1 MLIAGI
7 VLGFVLGLLLRGRPA
22 RLIDAELG
30 WPAAL
35 FGAVVLRFGTEL
47 AIRNGYQLASD
58 FRLPL
63 YAAAFGLLLAALW
76 HNRGLPGMLVVLVGA
91 TANATAIIA
100 NGGWMPVWGP
110 SLALAGFSTAD
121 LVPTFHVLLPQTL
134 GLEFLRMAGPFGDL
148 LPVPLPYLANVAS
161 VGDIFISAG
170 LGLFVLATMLRPTA
184 REASA
189 ADRAAG
195 LAGTSAGT
203 LTISPVHLGR
213 PVPTARYGGSLAAGT
228 GLEAAISAA
237 GAFTLDRPV
246 LLGGA
251 SGATPATQT
260 AAAVAA
266 QAGGAFTAGRAE
278 GALPIGA
285 RITEHPYVRL
295 ALDARFAAF
304 WIGQT
309 ISLFGDRLHQV
320 ALAVLVYGLTNSPL
334 ATGLVFLTAA
344 LPNLFISPIAGT
356 FVDRWDLR
364 RTMVLSD
371 VLRAGIVLL
380 IPIAATRDVRLVFPL
395 VFLVTTVSVFFRPA
409 KAAAVPLMVHRED
422 LMAANGATWTGET
435 LADILGYPLAGVF
448 VAFLGSS
455 LGVAFW
461 ADAATYGISALL
473 LLGIAIPRILKPPGP
488 LEGSALRRF
497 GGELRD
503 GWRFLRGAPS
513 LYQNTLISAVA
524 QVSIGAT
531 IALGVVYARDVLD
544 GSIVAYPA
552 NFTLIEAAIGVGN
565 LAGGLVVGAIG
576 ARFSKGRLIVGG
588 MIVMGVSIALLGAT
602 GNLFLALAGSLGYGV
617 ANLVYVIPTQTLFAE
632 LTPPGMMGRVVA
644 FRSSLVFGALTLAM
658 AVAGA
663 LAETLPAG
671 LVITAFGLVT
681 VGAGIVA
688 GLLPAVRRS

>member
-1 MLIAGI
+1 VLIAGT
-7 VLGFVLGLLLRGRPA
+7 VLGFILGLLLRGKPG
-22 RLIDAELG
+22 RLLEAELR

-47 AIRNGYQLASD
+47 AIRYGYEPAPEL
-58 FRLPL
+58 RLPL
-63 YAAAFGLLLAALW
+63 YAAAFALLLVALW
-76 HNRGLPGMLVVLVGA
+76 HNRALPGMLVVLVGVA
-91 TANATAIIA
+91 ANGVAIVA

-121 LVPTFHVLLPQTL
+121 LVPTFHVLLPQTV

-148 LPVPLPYLANVAS
+148 IPVPLPFLANVAS

-170 LGLFVLATMLRPTA
+170 LGLFVLATMLRETRPA
-184 REASA
+184 EAA
-189 ADRAAG
+189 AVVEAG
-195 LAGTSAGT
+195 GAPAPRGVTFE
-203 LTISPVHLGR
+203 PVHLGR
-213 PVPTARYGGSLAAGT
+213 PVPDAASGAGLVAGT

-246 LLGGA
+246 LLGGTSSA
-251 SGATPATQT
+251 MPVTQT
-260 AAAVAA
+260 GAAA
-266 QAGGAFTAGRAE
+266 TA
-278 GALPIGA
+278 ALPLA
-285 RITEHPYVRL
+285 VRIAEHPYIRL

-320 ALAVLVYGLTNSPL
+320 ALAVLVYGLTNSPV

-344 LPNLFISPIAGT
+344 LPNLIISPIAGT

-371 VLRAGIVLL
+371 LLRAGIVLL
-380 IPIAATRDVRLVFPL
+380 IPIAAAREVWLVFPL

-409 KAAAVPLMVHRED
+409 KAAAVPLMVRRED
-422 LMAANGATWTGET
+422 LMAANSATWTGET
-435 LADILGYPLAGVF
+435 LADIAGYPLAGLF

-455 LGVAFW
+455 LSLAFW
-461 ADAATYGISALL
+461 ADAATYGISAML

-488 LEGSALRRF
+488 LVGSALRRF

-513 LYQNTLISAVA
+513 LYQNTLVSAVA

-544 GSIVAYPA
+544 GSLIAYPA

-576 ARFSKGRLIVGG
+576 ARFRKGRLIVGG

-602 GNLFLALAGSLGYGV
+602 GNLFVALAASLGYGV

-663 LAETLPAG
+663 LAETFPAG
-671 LVITAFGLVT
+671 LVITGFGLVT
-681 VGAGIVA
+681 VGAGVVA
-688 GLLPAVRRS
+688 GLLPAIRRS